1 MDLLKELVP
10 PIYEDTVKEASFR
23 VELFL
28 RLKFWWSELAYV
40 ENRSSVISHIHEKT
54 LQLIK

>member
-54 LQLIK
+54 L